1 MESTINKQA
10 IVQSIDSMNASEME
24 KVITFIKDLIYT
36 PDLDQNYLDFKKQAL
51 NEIQEALKPNTTIE
65 ISAQ

>member
-1 MESTINKQA
+1 METTIKKQA

>member
-1 MESTINKQA
+1 METTIKKQA

-24 KVITFIKDLIYT
+24 KVITFIKDKIYT